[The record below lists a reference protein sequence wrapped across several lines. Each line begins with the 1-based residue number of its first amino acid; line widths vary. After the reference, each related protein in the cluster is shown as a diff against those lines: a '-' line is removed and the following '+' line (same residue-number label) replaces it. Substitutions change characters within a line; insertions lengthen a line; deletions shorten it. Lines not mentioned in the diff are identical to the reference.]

1 MLKVCMEP
9 MMPTNVRSV
18 ISKLQFSKAL
28 KTINSLF
35 TKAFATIVINVI
47 SKQPPE
53 ATLMFISEPNMKE
66 RDLNVINAITQ

>member
-1 MLKVCMEP
+1 
-9 MMPTNVRSV
+9 MPTNVSSA

-47 SKQPPE
+47 SKQP
-53 ATLMFISEPNMKE
+53 NMKE
-66 RDLNVINAITQ
+66 RDLNVTSAITQ

>member
-1 MLKVCMEP
+1 MKVYMET
-9 MMPTNVRSV
+9 MMPTNVSSA

-66 RDLNVINAITQ
+66 RDLNVINANTR

>member
-1 MLKVCMEP
+1 MKVYMEP
-9 MMPTNVRSV
+9 MMPTNVSSA

-66 RDLNVINAITQ
+66 RDLNVISAITQ

>member
-1 MLKVCMEP
+1 MKVYMET
-9 MMPTNVRSV
+9 MMPTNVSSA